1 MYEELASVYDL
12 FTDDY
17 DYKKWSDYYL
27 KLVSA
32 EGKPLRYLCECGC
45 GTGSLTVYLAGKVPK
60 MVASDLSE
68 EMLRAAQVKARKAGV
83 QVPFVCQD
91 MRVLELPRKCD
102 AVIACCD
109 AVNYLLT
116 EKDVKQFFTSAFEN
130 LKSGGRLAFDISS
143 KYKLLSMKDG
153 FFGEERD
160 TAAYLWQNSFDEEN
174 QTVTMDITFFVEAE
188 NGLYR
193 KFNELHTQRAHDRA
207 EITQWLSDCGFENI
221 NVYGGMTF
229 DAPKDDDIRLH
240 FVAVKP

>member
-27 KLVSA
+27 RLVTPP
-32 EGKPLRYLCECGC
+32 GKSLKYLCECGC
-45 GTGSLTVYLAGKVPK
+45 GTGSLTVHLAQRLPK
-60 MVASDLSE
+60 MVASDISE
-68 EMLRAAQVKARKAGV
+68 EMLRAAQAKARKAGV

-91 MRVLELPRKCD
+91 MRALELPRKCD

-116 EKDVKQFFTSAFEN
+116 EEDVKQFFTAAYNN

-143 KYKLLSMKDG
+143 RYNLMSMKDG

-160 TAAYLWQNSFDEEN
+160 SAAYLWQNSFDEET
-174 QTVTMDITFFVEAE
+174 QTLTMDITFFVEAE

-193 KFNELHTQRAHDRA
+193 RFTEVHTQRAHA
-207 EITQWLSDCGFENI
+207 QGEITQWLSDCGFANI
-221 NVYGGMTF
+221 GVFGNMTN
-229 DAPKDDDIRLH
+229 DAPKDDELRLH
-240 FVAVKP
+240 FVAEKP